1 MARMIRE
8 IVRPGLYVFK
18 VFNQSGALM
27 YHGSSEDT
35 AIAMKASLDNWEVR
49 RAELARETRSD
60 RSSD

>member
-27 YHGSSEDT
+27 YHGSDEST
-35 AIAMKASLDNWEVR
+35 AIAMKASLENLEEKR
-49 RAELARETRSD
+49 AREAREIGGS